1 MKRRFSVM
9 WSVAPFALLSGV
21 SAATGAEEPGG
32 AALEQAFLE
41 FLAEEAGVDE
51 ELSDA
56 LMSSD
61 LDRALEQS
69 RRRGEVDS
77 HGKE

>member
-1 MKRRFSVM
+1 MTLSI
-9 WSVAPFALLSGV
+9 APLAVLAGI
-21 SAATGAEEPGG
+21 AGATEVEEPEVAG
-32 AALEQAFLE
+32 LERGFLE

-51 ELSDA
+51 DLSDA

-69 RRRGEVDS
+69 RQHRKVDDD
-77 HGKE
+77 GKE

>member
-1 MKRRFSVM
+1 MKRLGWRL
-9 WSVAPFALLSGV
+9 WSVAPLAMFTGIT
-21 SAATGAEEPGG
+21 AAADAGQPEADTLDHG
-32 AALEQAFLE
+32 FLE

-51 ELSDA
+51 ELTDA

-69 RRRGEVDS
+69 RRRSKVDAD
-77 HGKE
+77 GNE